1 MGTLNTGNLPCCQ
14 ILIMEIEQIV
24 VNLPPRNKGKTGMIK
39 SVKISNFKSV
49 VDLTLELGSFNVLIG
64 ENGCGKSNILEA
76 IAFGAAASADKLDN
90 EFLGSRGIRVTKPD
104 FMFSAFTNGKKK
116 KPININIS
124 HDQGIYNYDLVNDP
138 NNSKRWID
146 FGKEKA
152 TEVIRNLFIAFIDK
166 ENSKNKFLSMLKNDM
181 VVIPALNGIFN
192 SFKNEDDYR
201 NFFSVYNPSTIKE
214 LFSHP
219 DISDYIV
226 FSPEQSS
233 LRKFEESTQIYP
245 LGIKGE
251 GLFQYLKELT
261 FEKKNAKILNEIK
274 NNLGLLDWYE
284 DFELP
289 NHLLQNEFA
298 LSIKDRYLDPH
309 LQYFDQRSTNEGFL
323 FLLFYSTLF
332 ISKTT
337 PAFLAIDNI
346 DTSFNPKLCAKL
358 IQTLAALAK
367 KKNKQVIVTTHNP
380 AVLEGLNLKDDDQR
394 LFVVSRNME
403 GHTRARRIEY
413 KADRTIST
421 SEAWRKGL
429 IGGLPDN
436 F

>member
-1 MGTLNTGNLPCCQ
+1 
-14 ILIMEIEQIV
+14 
-24 VNLPPRNKGKTGMIK
+24 MIK

-49 VDLTLELGSFNVLIG
+49 VDLSMELGSFNVLIG
-64 ENGCGKSNILEA
+64 ENGSGKSNILEA
-76 IAFGAAASADKLDN
+76 LAFGAAASADKLDN

-104 FMFSAFTNGKKK
+104 FMFSAFENGKKK
-116 KPININIS
+116 KPIIIS
-124 HDQGIYNYDLVNDP
+124 LAHDQRVYNYNLVIDL
-138 NNSKRWID
+138 NNPKKWVD

-152 TEVIRNLFIAFIDK
+152 TAVISNLFMAFLESD
-166 ENSKNKFLSMLKNDM
+166 NSKKDKFLSSMKDNM
-181 VVIPALNGIFN
+181 VVIPDLVGIFN
-192 SFKNEDDYR
+192 SFKDDNDYR
-201 NFFSVYNPSTIKE
+201 NFFSEYNPSTIEK

-219 DISDYIV
+219 DISNYIV
-226 FSPEQSS
+226 YSPEQSS
-233 LRKFEESTQIYP
+233 LRKFEETTQIYP
-245 LGIKGE
+245 LGVKGE
-251 GLFQYLKELT
+251 GLFQYLKELAYDKT
-261 FEKKNAKILNEIK
+261 HTKIIKEIK
-274 NNLGLLDWYE
+274 ENLALLDWYE

-289 NHLLQNEFA
+289 KNLLQNEFA
-298 LSIKDRYLDPH
+298 LNIKDRYLDIN

-337 PAFLAIDNI
+337 PAFFAIDNI
-346 DTSFNPKLCAKL
+346 DASFNPKLCSKI
-358 IQTLAALAK
+358 IQTMAELAK
-367 KKNKQVIVTTHNP
+367 KKKKQVIVTTHNP
-380 AVLEGLNLKDDDQR
+380 AVLDGLNLKDGSQR

-413 KADRTIST
+413 KVNRTISI